1 MHIRYRVIRSTWLPK
16 NLLINEDHMKRI
28 YAIVAVHLI
37 AFLSCKSF

>member
-1 MHIRYRVIRSTWLPK
+1 MVAK